1 MKSTRLQIGTGMRSF
16 LLLAG
21 LLILLLAWRIL
32 SPKIMPH
39 IAKRIGQDAVDLWLQ
54 PYFTFGGISITPPFL
69 IKSFLLML
77 IIILS
82 ARFIRRVVRY
92 QILAR
97 TSLDV
102 GQQFALER
110 GIGYVVFVI
119 GSMIVLQSIGL
130 NLNSLVVLSG
140 AIGIGIGFGLQT
152 VANNFTAGI
161 ILLIER
167 SIKVGDRV
175 EVGSLNGDVVHI
187 GARATWVRT
196 NDNIDVIVPNS
207 EFTQKAVT
215 NWTAEDRQVR
225 FSVPLGV
232 AYGSQPEMVRD
243 ILLNVAALHPDVLE
257 NPKPDVVF
265 RGFGESS
272 LDFNLRV
279 WTSKRVQTPQVLKSE
294 LYFRIF
300 QAFRENGI
308 EIPFPQRDLH
318 LKSESAPIAL
328 SHVSRENVPAPRD
341 SD

>member
-1 MKSTRLQIGTGMRSF
+1 MKETKHMRRTGMRSF
-16 LLLAG
+16 LSLAG
-21 LLILLLAWRIL
+21 LLALLFLWRIL
-32 SPKIMPH
+32 SPLFLPDITQWVGSDFS
-39 IAKRIGQDAVDLWLQ
+39 RLWSQ
-54 PYFTFGGISITPPFL
+54 PYFTLGNVPVTPPFL
-69 IKSFLLML
+69 IKSFTLL
-77 IIILS
+77 IIIVLA
-82 ARFIRRVVRY
+82 ARFIRRFIRY

-119 GSMIVLQSIGL
+119 GLMIVLQSVGV
-130 NLNSLVVLSG
+130 NLNSLIVLGG
-140 AIGIGIGFGLQT
+140 AVGIGIGLGLQT
-152 VANNFTAGI
+152 IANNFTAGI

-175 EVGSLNGDVVHI
+175 EVGSLNGDVIQI

-207 EFTQKAVT
+207 EFTQKPVT

-232 AYGSQPEMVRD
+232 SYGSKPEKVRE
-243 ILLNVAALHPDVLE
+243 ILLTVAADHPDVLA
-257 NPKPDVVF
+257 NPVPDVIF
-265 RGFGESS
+265 CGFGDSS
-272 LDFNLRV
+272 LNFDLRV
-279 WTSKRVQTPQVLKSE
+279 WTTHRVQTPQALKSE

-300 QAFRENGI
+300 EAFGKNGI

-318 LKSESAPIAL
+318 VKSVTAPIPL
-328 SHVSRENVPAPRD
+328 MRR
-341 SD
+341 

>member
-1 MKSTRLQIGTGMRSF
+1 MKGTNRHTGTGIRSF

-21 LLILLLAWRIL
+21 LVILLLAWRML
-32 SPKIMPH
+32 SPLFLPH
-39 IAKRIGQDAVDLWLQ
+39 MTRWIGSDFMRLWSQ
-54 PYFTFGGISITPPFL
+54 PYFNLGNIPITPPFL
-69 IKSFLLML
+69 IKSFILL
-77 IIILS
+77 IIIILA
-82 ARFIRRVVRY
+82 ARFIRRFIRY

-102 GQQFALER
+102 GQQYSLER
-110 GIGYVVFVI
+110 GIGYIVFVI
-119 GSMIVLQSIGL
+119 GFMIALQSIGV
-130 NLNSLVVLSG
+130 NLNSLIVMGG
-140 AIGIGIGFGLQT
+140 AIGIGIGLGLQAI
-152 VANNFTAGI
+152 ANNFMAGI

-175 EVGSLNGDVVHI
+175 EVGSLNGDVVRI

-207 EFTQKAVT
+207 EFTQKPVT

-225 FSVPLGV
+225 FSVSLGV
-232 AYGSQPEMVRD
+232 SYGSQPETVRE
-243 ILLNVAALHPDVLE
+243 ILLNVATAHPDVLPS
-257 NPKPDVVF
+257 PKPDVIF

-272 LDFNLRV
+272 LDFDLRV
-279 WTSKRVQTPQVLKSE
+279 WTTHRVQTPQILKSE

-318 LKSESAPIAL
+318 LKPASAAMSLNRQSE
-328 SHVSRENVPAPRD
+328 
-341 SD
+341 

>member
-1 MKSTRLQIGTGMRSF
+1 MRLWS
-16 LLLAG
+16 
-21 LLILLLAWRIL
+21 
-32 SPKIMPH
+32 K
-39 IAKRIGQDAVDLWLQ
+39 
-54 PYFTFGGISITPPFL
+54 PYFHLGNVPITPPFL
-69 IKSFLLML
+69 IKSFVLLL
-77 IIILS
+77 IIILA
-82 ARFIRRVVRY
+82 ARAIRRLVRY

-97 TSLDV
+97 TSLDI
-102 GQQFALER
+102 GQQYALER
-110 GIGYVVFVI
+110 GIGYLVFVI
-119 GSMIVLQSIGL
+119 GFMIVLQSIGV
-130 NLNSLVVLSG
+130 NLNSLIVLGG
-140 AIGIGIGFGLQT
+140 AIGIGIGLGLQT
-152 VANNFTAGI
+152 VANNFTVGI

-207 EFTQKAVT
+207 EFTQKPVT

-232 AYGSQPEMVRD
+232 SYGSDPETVRD
-243 ILLNVAALHPDVLE
+243 ILLNVAAEHADVLP
-257 NPKPDVVF
+257 NPKPDVIF

-272 LDFNLRV
+272 LDFDLRV
-279 WTSKRVQTPQVLKSE
+279 WTARRVQTPQILKSE

-318 LKSESAPIAL
+318 LKSVSAPISL
-328 SHVSRENVPAPRD
+328 SPQTG
-341 SD
+341 

>member
-1 MKSTRLQIGTGMRSF
+1 MKPTKPQKGIGLRN
-16 LLLAG
+16 LLFLAG
-21 LLILLLAWRIL
+21 LLALLLAWRML
-32 SPKIMPH
+32 SPLFLPNTERWFGADFM
-39 IAKRIGQDAVDLWLQ
+39 RLWTQ
-54 PYFTFGGISITPPFL
+54 PYFTLGNVPITPPFL
-69 IKSFLLML
+69 IKLFILL
-77 IIILS
+77 IIIFLI

-92 QILAR
+92 HILAR
-97 TSLDV
+97 TSLDI

-110 GIGYVVFVI
+110 GIGYIVI
-119 GSMIVLQSIGL
+119 IIGFMVVLQSIGV
-130 NLNSLVVLSG
+130 NLNSLIVLSG
-140 AIGIGIGFGLQT
+140 AIGIGIGLGLQT

-175 EVGSLNGDVVHI
+175 EVGALNGDVVHI

-207 EFTQKAVT
+207 EFTQKPVT

-225 FSVPLGV
+225 FSVPVGV
-232 AYGSQPEMVRD
+232 SYGSYPEKVRE
-243 ILLNVAALHPDVLE
+243 ILLDVAAQHPDVLSS
-257 NPKPDVVF
+257 PKPDVIF
-265 RGFGESS
+265 RGFGDSS
-272 LDFNLRV
+272 LDFELRI
-279 WTSKRVQTPQVLKSE
+279 WTMRHVQTPQILKSE

-318 LKSESAPIAL
+318 LKSAPASISL
-328 SHVSRENVPAPRD
+328 SRR

>member
-1 MKSTRLQIGTGMRSF
+1 MKKPSHHSKTGKWSF

-21 LLILLLAWRIL
+21 LIVLLFAWRMLTPFIVPYL
-32 SPKIMPH
+32 TQWINQEY
-39 IAKRIGQDAVDLWLQ
+39 IRLWTQ
-54 PYFTFGGISITPPFL
+54 PYFHLGDIPVTPPFL
-69 IKSFLLML
+69 VKSFLLL
-77 IIILS
+77 IVIVLA
-82 ARFIRRVVRY
+82 ARFIRRFVRY

-119 GSMIVLQSIGL
+119 GFTIVLQSIGV
-130 NLNSLVVLSG
+130 NLNSLIVLGG
-140 AIGIGIGFGLQT
+140 AVGIGIGLGLQT
-152 VANNFTAGI
+152 IANNFTSGI

-175 EVGSLNGDVVHI
+175 EVGSLNGDVIHI

-196 NDNIDVIVPNS
+196 NDNIDVIIPNS
-207 EFTQKAVT
+207 EFILKPVT

-232 AYGSQPEMVRD
+232 SYGSDPETVKN
-243 ILLNVAALHPDVLE
+243 ILLGVASDHPDVLAG
-257 NPKPDVVF
+257 PKPDVVF
-265 RGFGESS
+265 KGFGDSS
-272 LDFNLRV
+272 LNFDLRV
-279 WTSKRVQTPQVLKSE
+279 WTTTRVQTPQILRSE

-300 QAFRENGI
+300 QAFKENGI

-318 LKSESAPIAL
+318 LKSVSAPIPL
-328 SHVSRENVPAPRD
+328 SGPEQPSIPHGAP
-341 SD
+341 